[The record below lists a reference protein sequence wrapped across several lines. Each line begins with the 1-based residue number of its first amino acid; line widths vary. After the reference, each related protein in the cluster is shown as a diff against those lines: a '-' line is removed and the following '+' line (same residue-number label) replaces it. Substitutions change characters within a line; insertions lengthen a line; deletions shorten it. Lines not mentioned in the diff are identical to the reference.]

1 MDQMVLDVRSTAI
14 SKDLAKDVV
23 IRTLRSRVEEI
34 NHKLKDIHVS
44 ISYFERK
51 YGMKTDEFY
60 EKFVSGVIGDDMD
73 FFEWKASKEI
83 SDELKE
89 EKRVLIEII

>member
-1 MDQMVLDVRSTAI
+1 MVLEVRNI
-14 SKDLAKDVV
+14 GIPKDLVKDVV

-34 NHKLKDIHVS
+34 NHKLKDIHDS
-44 ISYFERK
+44 MNYFERK
-51 YGMKTDEFY
+51 YGMKTEEFY
-60 EKFVSGVIGDDMD
+60 EKFVSGALGDDMD

-89 EKRVLIEII
+89 EKRVLTEII

>member
-1 MDQMVLDVRSTAI
+1 MVLEVRNI
-14 SKDLAKDVV
+14 GIPKDLVKDVV

-34 NHKLKDIHVS
+34 NHKLKDIHNS
-44 ISYFERK
+44 MNYFERK

-60 EKFVSGVIGDDMD
+60 EKFVRGGLGDDMD

-83 SDELKE
+83 SDELKG
-89 EKRVLIEII
+89 EKRVLTEII

>member
-1 MDQMVLDVRSTAI
+1 MQMVLEVRNI
-14 SKDLAKDVV
+14 GIPKDLVKDVV

-34 NHKLKDIHVS
+34 NHKLKDIHDS
-44 ISYFERK
+44 MNYFERK
-51 YGMKTDEFY
+51 YGMKTEEFY
-60 EKFVSGVIGDDMD
+60 EKFVSGALGDDMD

-89 EKRVLIEII
+89 EKRVLTEII